1 MKKSVIL
8 ITIAFYAN
16 YSSAQIHYEDW
27 NKISFL
33 KKLNN
38 KFSVL
43 FDINIRQQSNYKANE
58 TNFFELPLVR
68 SQRLWVMYN
77 FTNNYSLIGSF
88 LYGLN
93 TDIANTKYDFITTN
107 DMQYDIG
114 IMKNATIKTTKL
126 RSRFLVEYR
135 TLNTNNISNAI
146 QYRYRFQ
153 ENATFL
159 LKTFA
164 NKNSFN
170 CVLNDEV
177 FFKTQNSVTELDQN
191 RLYATLQYHT
201 TKVEY
206 NIGYQKTYQNQS
218 SKLVDRN
225 QLVVNLFV
233 ML

>member
-201 TKVEY
+201 AKVEY